1 MLPERALGGPVVD
14 IQGRVV
20 GLSVGEP
27 RGAAPPPGSAANGHV
42 LPINL
47 VLNLYEALK
56 VAHSTRS
63 PWIGIS
69 VLELDRMLKRAA
81 KEKPASALPVN
92 GIGID
97 DVFVPSPAASAGVK
111 PGDFLV
117 ELGGHAI
124 QSVGDFQKWM
134 YVMGIGTKVELGLV
148 RDGQPMRVTVTIE
161 ARPPEATNS

>member
-1 MLPERALGGPVVD
+1 
-14 IQGRVV
+14 
-20 GLSVGEP
+20 
-27 RGAAPPPGSAANGHV
+27 
-42 LPINL
+42 
-47 VLNLYEALK
+47 
-56 VAHSTRS
+56 
-63 PWIGIS
+63 
-69 VLELDRMLKRAA
+69 MLKRTTG
-81 KEKPASALPVN
+81 EKPSAALPVN

>member
-1 MLPERALGGPVVD
+1 
-14 IQGRVV
+14 
-20 GLSVGEP
+20 
-27 RGAAPPPGSAANGHV
+27 V

-47 VLNLYEALK
+47 VLNLFEALK

-69 VLELDRMLKRAA
+69 VLELDRVGQRQRDA
-81 KEKPASALPVN
+81 KEKPVAPLPVN

-97 DVFVPSPAASAGVK
+97 DVFVPSPAAAAGVK

-117 ELGGHAI
+117 ELGGRPI

-134 YVMGIGTKVELGLV
+134 YVHGIGATVELGLL
-148 RDGQPMRVTVTIE
+148 RDGQPLRVTVTIE
-161 ARPPEATNS
+161 PRPAE

>member
-1 MLPERALGGPVVD
+1 MRGGLDPIHQLGA
-14 IQGRVV
+14 GRC
-20 GLSVGEP
+20 
-27 RGAAPPPGSAANGHV
+27 
-42 LPINL
+42 
-47 VLNLYEALK
+47 
-56 VAHSTRS
+56 
-63 PWIGIS
+63 
-69 VLELDRMLKRAA
+69 
-81 KEKPASALPVN
+81 
-92 GIGID
+92 
-97 DVFVPSPAASAGVK
+97 VK